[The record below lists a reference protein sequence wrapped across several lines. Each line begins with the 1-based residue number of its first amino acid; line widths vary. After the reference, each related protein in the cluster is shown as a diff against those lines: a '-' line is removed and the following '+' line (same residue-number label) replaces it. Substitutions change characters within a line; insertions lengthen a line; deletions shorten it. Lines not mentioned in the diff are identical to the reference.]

1 MIAMTHQL
9 HKRGDGTG
17 KEGLFVHVASD
28 CSGNH
33 HWSVQITARDRME
46 GATTA
51 KRWYRLAENVLLSF
65 GKLRLV
71 KVGKWA
77 TLFCKEC
84 PSDQTL

>member
-17 KEGLFVHVASD
+17 KEGLFVYAASD

-33 HWSVQITARDRME
+33 HWTVEITNQDRLE
-46 GATTA
+46 GAT
-51 KRWYRLAENVLLSF
+51 KPKHWYRLAENVLLSL
-65 GKLRLV
+65 GKLRLM

-84 PSDQTL
+84 PRDESL